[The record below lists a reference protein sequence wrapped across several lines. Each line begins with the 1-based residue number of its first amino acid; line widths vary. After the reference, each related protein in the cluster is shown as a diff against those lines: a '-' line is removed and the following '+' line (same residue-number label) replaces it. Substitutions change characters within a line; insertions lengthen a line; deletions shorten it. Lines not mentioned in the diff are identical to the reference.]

1 MKTNANRSIIV
12 VGDKVLIKPET
23 EENKTEAGLFLP
35 EGVKQ
40 KEQVQGGYIVNVGP
54 GYPIPDV
61 ANEDEPWSGHSEEGG
76 LRYVGLQAE
85 EGDYVVFLRKQA
97 IDVEIDGEDYLIV
110 SHASLL
116 LLIRD
121 EDIVA

>member
-1 MKTNANRSIIV
+1 MKTKSNREVIV

-35 EGVKQ
+35 EGVEQ
-40 KEQVQGGYIVNVGP
+40 KEKVQGGYIMNVGP

-61 ANEDEPWSGHSEEGG
+61 TSDEEPWSQQSGEGG

-85 EGDYVVFLRKQA
+85 EGDYAVFLRKQA
-97 IDVEIDGEDYLIV
+97 IEVEIDGEEYLII
-110 SHASLL
+110 SHASIL

-121 EDIVA
+121 EDIVG